1 MPSNKHHPIKY
12 VYGLSFCLIFIG
24 SISMGYSYLMHPSLV
39 PIYGGGEQFYL
50 EDYNNY
56 TVQFPFFTNSRLHVI
71 MNANDTVQISINSEI
86 VFAGTYYE
94 VEIDPNTEVL
104 MVLQSNSPVDG
115 RFTLRQ
121 ETPVFMAVFSVG
133 CFLLSILSI
142 CTNWY
147 YFKKKSGN

>member
-1 MPSNKHHPIKY
+1 
-12 VYGLSFCLIFIG
+12 
-24 SISMGYSYLMHPSLV
+24 MGYSYLMHPSLV

-86 VFAGTYYE
+86 VFTGTYYE
-94 VEIDPNTEVL
+94 VDLDPNTEVL
-104 MVLQSNSPVDG
+104 MILQSNSPVDG

-133 CFLLSILSI
+133 CFLLGILSI
-142 CTNWY
+142 SMNWY
-147 YFKKKSGN
+147 YFKKKFSNELR